1 MQIDRIFKKDLMP
14 SLCNYLILEVRR
26 INLVTVIRRIEKRNA
41 LSTA

>member
-14 SLCNYLILEVRR
+14 RLGNYLILEVRR